1 MGDRARGLDATQLK
15 YLACGAMVIDHIGML
30 FSPMA
35 AVAGPGDLL
44 FYLFR
49 YVGRLAFP
57 IFAYF
62 TAEGCR
68 KTGNS
73 RRYLLRLGLFG
84 AFTHIV
90 AFGATGGQSGSVIAT
105 FFLSALG
112 IWFYRLLRERGLPAV
127 PALLPALA
135 LAVFGQLAHVD
146 YGSAGVC
153 AVTALYLCGEHPRRK
168 LLCLSAAM
176 AATYLIH
183 YPLEIFFQYEM
194 WLGFHTYLPWLRSF
208 FLPFSLLYTLCSWT
222 ALPLLSLY
230 NGQRGSGSRWFFYW
244 FYPLHMAVLYGLST
258 LIP

>member
-68 KTGNS
+68 KTGNY

-90 AFGATGGQSGSVIAT
+90 AFGATGGQSGSVIAP
-105 FFLSALG
+105 FFSQRWGFGSTACCARGVFLPSRPCFPPWPWRSLASSPMWTMVRLAYAPSRLS
-112 IWFYRLLRERGLPAV
+112 I
-127 PALLPALA
+127 
-135 LAVFGQLAHVD
+135 
-146 YGSAGVC
+146 
-153 AVTALYLCGEHPRRK
+153 
-168 LLCLSAAM
+168 SAAS
-176 AATYLIH
+176 I
-183 YPLEIFFQYEM
+183 
-194 WLGFHTYLPWLRSF
+194 
-208 FLPFSLLYTLCSWT
+208 
-222 ALPLLSLY
+222 
-230 NGQRGSGSRWFFYW
+230 RGESSS
-244 FYPLHMAVLYGLST
+244 V
-258 LIP
+258 

>member
-68 KTGNS
+68 KTGNY

-84 AFTHIV
+84 AFTHI
-90 AFGATGGQSGSVIAT
+90 
-105 FFLSALG
+105 
-112 IWFYRLLRERGLPAV
+112 
-127 PALLPALA
+127 
-135 LAVFGQLAHVD
+135 
-146 YGSAGVC
+146 C
-153 AVTALYLCGEHPRRK
+153 
-168 LLCLSAAM
+168 
-176 AATYLIH
+176 
-183 YPLEIFFQYEM
+183 
-194 WLGFHTYLPWLRSF
+194 
-208 FLPFSLLYTLCSWT
+208 LLYTSD
-222 ALPLLSLY
+222 A
-230 NGQRGSGSRWFFYW
+230 
-244 FYPLHMAVLYGLST
+244 ADE
-258 LIP
+258 

>member
-68 KTGNS
+68 KTGNY

-153 AVTALYLCGEHPRRK
+153 AVTAPLCERGHVRHLREP
-168 LLCLSAAM
+168 LSAGDLLPVRDVAGFSHLSPL
-176 AATYLIH
+176 AAELL
-183 YPLEIFFQYEM
+183 PPFQPALYA
-194 WLGFHTYLPWLRSF
+194 
-208 FLPFSLLYTLCSWT
+208 LLLDGAAPS
-222 ALPLLSLY
+222 LPL
-230 NGQRGSGSRWFFYW
+230 
-244 FYPLHMAVLYGLST
+244 
-258 LIP
+258 

>member
-35 AVAGPGDLL
+35 AVAGHGDLL

-68 KTGNS
+68 KTGNY

-153 AVTALYLCGEHPRRK
+153 AVFGWRQTCRK
-168 LLCLSAAM
+168 GNWRAPPA
-176 AATYLIH
+176 
-183 YPLEIFFQYEM
+183 
-194 WLGFHTYLPWLRSF
+194 
-208 FLPFSLLYTLCSWT
+208 
-222 ALPLLSLY
+222 
-230 NGQRGSGSRWFFYW
+230 SRK
-244 FYPLHMAVLYGLST
+244 VT
-258 LIP
+258 